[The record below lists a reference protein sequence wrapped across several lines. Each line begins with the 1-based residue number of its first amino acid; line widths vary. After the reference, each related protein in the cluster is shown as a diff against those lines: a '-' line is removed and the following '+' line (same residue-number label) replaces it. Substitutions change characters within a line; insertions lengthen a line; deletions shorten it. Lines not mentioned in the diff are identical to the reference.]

1 MTSFTTE
8 FLGCKVSMTDAQLV
22 RERLLADGHSEGA
35 AGDAAVHV
43 LNTCCVTAEAV
54 AKSRKA
60 ARRAARASRRVIVT
74 GCAAALDGAFD
85 GLPANVTVL
94 SRRSEVLATAVSDEV
109 GALSCTG
116 VAEPAFGRMRAYLK
130 IQDGCSFGCSYCVI
144 PQVRGASRSREA
156 SAVLAEGR
164 RRAAQGHRELVLT
177 GVDLGCFR
185 DRAAGLDLAGLL
197 RAVAALDGIE
207 RVRLSSI
214 EVNHLND
221 RLLTAM
227 DETAGIA
234 RHLHV
239 PMQAGS
245 DTVLRAMRRHYSAAT
260 FLARMRRARER
271 LPGVNLTS
279 DVIVGHPA
287 ERAQDF
293 AATLQAVRAAGFAKV
308 HVFPYSPRPGTA
320 DAQDD
325 PVPAAEKR
333 RRSRELRR
341 LSDEQ
346 GAAHRAAK
354 VGSRE
359 LVLVEDAAGRG
370 YSDDYTPYRVRGGE
384 PGLIVPVR
392 GVDADRDA
400 VIATLCA

>member
-1 MTSFTTE
+1 
-8 FLGCKVSMTDAQLV
+8 
-22 RERLLADGHSEGA
+22 
-35 AGDAAVHV
+35 
-43 LNTCCVTAEAV
+43 
-54 AKSRKA
+54 
-60 ARRAARASRRVIVT
+60 
-74 GCAAALDGAFD
+74 
-85 GLPANVTVL
+85 
-94 SRRSEVLATAVSDEV
+94 
-109 GALSCTG
+109 
-116 VAEPAFGRMRAYLK
+116 
-130 IQDGCSFGCSYCVI
+130 
-144 PQVRGASRSREA
+144 
-156 SAVLAEGR
+156 
-164 RRAAQGHRELVLT
+164 
-177 GVDLGCFR
+177 
-185 DRAAGLDLAGLL
+185 
-197 RAVAALDGIE
+197 
-207 RVRLSSI
+207 
-214 EVNHLND
+214 
-221 RLLTAM
+221 M

-245 DTVLRAMRRHYSAAT
+245 DTVLRAMRRHYSIAT

-287 ERAQDF
+287 ERPQDF
-293 AATLQAVRAAGFAKV
+293 AATLEAVRAAGFTKV

-370 YSDDYTPYRVRGGE
+370 YSDDYTPFRVSGGE
-384 PGLIVPVR
+384 SGLIVPAR
-392 GVDADRDA
+392 GVDAGSDA